1 MTISEELRLCAAQ
14 IVAAANSADYDAA
27 PEIQALLA
35 EARRAAFMEAAEMVQ
50 KMSDQSPIGSH
61 VLTEAADMLRREGGK

>member
-1 MTISEELRLCAAQ
+1 MTISEELRHKAEQIAEAAY
-14 IVAAANSADYDAA
+14 SADYDAGPA
-27 PEIQALLA
+27 IQALLT
-35 EARRAAFMEAAEMVQ
+35 EARRASFMAAAGMVQ